1 MKKSK
6 NTKDRKAVVNFLF
19 EVGILSKTPRS
30 GFHFLGSGQ
39 QSVSE
44 HANRTVYIGFVLS
57 KLEGKVDASKVMQMC
72 LFHDLAEART
82 SDLNY
87 VHQKY
92 TISDEHKAIEDLI
105 ITLPFGDEMHKILK
119 EYKERKSKESILAKD
134 ADNIEWLLSLK
145 EQVDIGNKRAETWI
159 PSTVKRL
166 KTKVAKDLAKA
177 IVGINSDDWWFS
189 QKEDDWW
196 VNRNKKILKKR
207 F

>member
-1 MKKSK
+1 MSK
-6 NTKDRKAVVNFLF
+6 NQAKDKKAIVNFLF

-44 HANRTVYIGFVLS
+44 HTSRTAYIGFVLS
-57 KLEGKVDASKVMQMC
+57 TLDGKVDMPKVLQMC

-92 TISDEHKAIEDLI
+92 TVSDEHKAIEDLI
-105 ITLPFGDEMHKILK
+105 KTLSFGDEIHQILK
-119 EYKERKSKESILAKD
+119 EYKDRKSKESILAKD

-166 KTKVAKDLAKA
+166 KTKVAKDLAKS
-177 IVGINSDDWWFS
+177 IVSINSDDWWFS

-196 VNRNKKILKKR
+196 VNRNKKVLKKR